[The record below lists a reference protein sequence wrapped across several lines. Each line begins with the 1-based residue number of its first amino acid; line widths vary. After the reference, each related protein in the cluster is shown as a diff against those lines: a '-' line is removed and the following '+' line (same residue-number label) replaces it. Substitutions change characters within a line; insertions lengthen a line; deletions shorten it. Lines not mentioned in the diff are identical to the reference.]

1 MLLNERAVRRQ
12 SGLSATMPK
21 RGVSDDEYFTVL
33 TDFLKTDDFATE
45 LAMGPPPPPQWSE
58 IAVWA
63 SSD

>member
-1 MLLNERAVRRQ
+1 
-12 SGLSATMPK
+12 MPK